1 MAKIILCCMNYR
13 PEIISTGKYAFELC
27 EYMAGK
33 GHAVEV
39 ITTVPHY
46 PGWKS
51 FAGYSPFKYMSE
63 KMYGVRVWRAP
74 MYLNQKA
81 SGIARLLMP
90 LSWSLF
96 SAPILLARA
105 AWTRPDV
112 IISVQPTIFAAP
124 FVLLASRLCGART
137 VQHVQDLEIDTA
149 LAVGHV
155 RAGGK
160 LVRFAH
166 AMERWIMQRFDSVV
180 TISAQMR
187 ARLIAKGVSPEN
199 IAIVRNWVDTSV
211 IRPLDRPSCYR
222 TELGISP
229 ETFVV
234 QYSGQMGRKQAL
246 HILIQAAERMA
257 GDTRFMFVLAGNGP
271 MRAEIEQANAR
282 LPNMRLLELQPTE
295 RLGEFLN
302 LADCHILPQDV
313 DVSELVLPSKLG
325 GMLASGKR
333 MLITAQEDSELA
345 NFLGSAATFTPPGE
359 VDAIVRALS
368 AMIDAPDTSNALR
381 AERTRD
387 LDATTLLPAFE
398 RTLLVHSE

>member
-1 MAKIILCCMNYR
+1 
-13 PEIISTGKYAFELC
+13 
-27 EYMAGK
+27 
-33 GHAVEV
+33 
-39 ITTVPHY
+39 
-46 PGWKS
+46 
-51 FAGYSPFKYMSE
+51 
-63 KMYGVRVWRAP
+63 
-74 MYLNQKA
+74 
-81 SGIARLLMP
+81 
-90 LSWSLF
+90 
-96 SAPILLARA
+96 
-105 AWTRPDV
+105 
-112 IISVQPTIFAAP
+112 
-124 FVLLASRLCGART
+124 
-137 VQHVQDLEIDTA
+137 
-149 LAVGHV
+149 
-155 RAGGK
+155 
-160 LVRFAH
+160 
-166 AMERWIMQRFDSVV
+166 MQRFDSVV
-180 TISAQMR
+180 TISDQMR

-271 MRAEIEQANAR
+271 MRAEIEQASAR
-282 LPNMRLLELQPTE
+282 LSNMRLLELQPTE

-381 AERTRD
+381 AERTQD

-398 RTLLVHSE
+398 RILLVHSE